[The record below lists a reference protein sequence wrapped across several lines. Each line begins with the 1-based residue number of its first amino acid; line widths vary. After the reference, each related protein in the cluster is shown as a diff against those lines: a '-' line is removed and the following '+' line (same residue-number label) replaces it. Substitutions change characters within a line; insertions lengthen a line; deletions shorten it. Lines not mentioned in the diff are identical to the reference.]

1 MLLTEN
7 FFNNLNFKKMFIL
20 ALQIGVINF
29 TARIPIK
36 EIFILPGTCS
46 LPSLRADCPR
56 EGAAWICM
64 WLGIEFKVFHLNIR
78 KFFIGQVLILY
89 LIFTLNSD
97 SAR

>member
-20 ALQIGVINF
+20 ALQVGIIKF
-29 TARIPIK
+29 TAGYQLKR
-36 EIFILPGTCS
+36 FLFC
-46 LPSLRADCPR
+46 LVHALCPLL
-56 EGAAWICM
+56 EQTAPEKGAAWICM

-89 LIFTLNSD
+89 LIFTLNSG